1 MSIDSLIDYDEENVL
16 FDWDLETAEKI
27 MGWKVI
33 TDEDDN
39 CIMSV
44 YDEVNETSYFMPT
57 APREDREWSPMQ
69 NVEQAFQVLEKVKC
83 AWKIQ
88 SSEQGYRVWLQ
99 VHNPDLRPSVRQI
112 QIEEETLTAAI
123 CFAVLSIP
131 DSYLS
136 LREEV

>member
-1 MSIDSLIDYDEENVL
+1 MSVDALIDYDEEDVL

-44 YDEVNETSYFMPT
+44 YDEVNETSYFMPA
-57 APREDREWSPMQ
+57 APKEDREWSPMQ

-83 AWKIQ
+83 AWQIQ
-88 SSEQGYRVWLQ
+88 SSEQGYRVCLQ
-99 VHNPDLRPSVRQI
+99 AHNPKLRPSVRQVKM
-112 QIEEETLTAAI
+112 EEETLTAAI
-123 CFAVLSIP
+123 CQAVLAIP
-131 DSYLS
+131 HSYLI